1 MKIGELISTVRQ
13 LIKEVQD
20 DSKYTD
26 SFLWSIISTCAKDKS
41 TVHNRTRFC
50 IELERV
56 KHHDCSCVSVG
67 CDVLKTKHKVPTPIK
82 ATILTMD
89 GNTVGHSFDQELKFN
104 MYDPIKSNAIR
115 YNFHNQFLYIY
126 NTLDLKYVQL
136 EGTWENVTDW
146 INVQYCGN
154 SVGTTCVDVYE
165 LESGI
170 ARLDT
175 KDVYEQVFR
184 LLQIPLSRPDDTSTN
199 RNPEIR

>member
-41 TVHNRTRFC
+41 SVHNRTRFC

-56 KHHDCSCVSVG
+56 KHHDCSCVAVG
-67 CDVLKTKHKVPTPIK
+67 CDVLRTLYKVPTPIK
-82 ATILTMD
+82 MTVYSMTGDTI
-89 GNTVGHSFDQELKFN
+89 GHSFDQELKFN
-104 MYDPIKSNAIR
+104 MYDPIKSKAIR
-115 YNFHNQFLYIY
+115 HNLHNQYLYIY

-136 EGTWENVTDW
+136 EGTWENVADW
-146 INVQYCGN
+146 IDVQYCGN
-154 SVGTTCVDVYE
+154 DAQTSCVEIYD

-170 ARLDT
+170 ARTDT

-184 LLQIPLSRPDDTSTN
+184 LLQIPLSRPDDTNTD
-199 RNPEIR
+199 RNPERR

>member
-41 TVHNRTRFC
+41 TIHTRTRFC

-56 KHHDCSCVSVG
+56 KHHDCSCVAVG
-67 CDVLKTKHKVPTPIK
+67 CDVLRTKYKVPTPIK
-82 ATILTMD
+82 TTVYTMT
-89 GNTVGHSFDQELKFN
+89 GNTIGYSSDQELKFN
-104 MYDPIKSNAIR
+104 IYDPIKSKSIR
-115 YNFHNQFLYIY
+115 HNFHNQYLYIY

-136 EGTWENVTDW
+136 EGTWENVTEW
-146 INVQYCGN
+146 IDVQYCGN
-154 SVGTTCVDVYE
+154 GECIDVYE

-170 ARLDT
+170 SRVDT
-175 KDVYEQVFR
+175 EEVYRKVFN
-184 LLQIPLSRPDDTSTN
+184 LLQIPLSRPDDFATD
-199 RNPEIR
+199 RNSERR

>member
-41 TVHNRTRFC
+41 TIHTRTRFC

-56 KHHDCSCVSVG
+56 KHHDCSCVAVG
-67 CDVLKTKHKVPTPIK
+67 CDVLRTKYKVPTPIK
-82 ATILTMD
+82 ITAYTMMGDTI
-89 GNTVGHSFDQELKFN
+89 GYSSDQELRFN
-104 MYDPIKSNAIR
+104 VYDPIKSKAIR
-115 YNFHNQFLYIY
+115 YNFHNQYLYIY

-136 EGTWENVTDW
+136 EGTWENVTEWSD
-146 INVQYCGN
+146 VQYCGD
-154 SVGTTCVDVYE
+154 SDCIEIYE

-170 ARLDT
+170 SRLDT
-175 KDVYEQVFR
+175 KEVYEQVLR
-184 LLQIPLSRPDDTSTN
+184 LLQIPLTRPDDTSSN